1 IVGRAELLA
10 TLCVLFGGWCYLKSL
25 EDASR
30 WKLWLGLLGVSA
42 CLGVGAKENAVMI
55 VGFIALYD
63 FLWRWPEKSKI
74 GFMQFAR
81 PYVALIPSV
90 VLIWSI
96 RQWMSG
102 RVPVLGE
109 FFMDNPLI
117 GAPPFQ
123 GFMTAMGVIGRY
135 LQLLVFP
142 RTLSSDYS
150 FNQIPV
156 QTEAFAVISVIAVA
170 ILIVAALWLR
180 QRQKLFSWG
189 VFFLFGMMMPTS

>member
-1 IVGRAELLA
+1 MAGPSDRSPPGRPGGYC
-10 TLCVLFGGWCYLKSL
+10 TTNRISLCR
-25 EDASR
+25 ASR
-30 WKLWLGLLGVSA
+30 KYRS
-42 CLGVGAKENAVMI
+42 
-55 VGFIALYD
+55 
-63 FLWRWPEKSKI
+63 REKSKI
-74 GFMQFAR
+74 GFAQFAR
-81 PYVALIPSV
+81 PYLALIPSL

-150 FNQIPV
+150 F
-156 QTEAFAVISVIAVA
+156 
-170 ILIVAALWLR
+170 
-180 QRQKLFSWG
+180 
-189 VFFLFGMMMPTS
+189 